1 MLLFDLQLFGK
12 KGTKITTTP
21 AQVPQMSDEEKGLL
35 GEQLKWAQ
43 TTQPVAQNLLNMAN
57 QALSSQQVTPNP
69 NWQTL
74 YDRAQNQTAANNQLV
89 Q

>member
-69 NWQTL
+69 N
-74 YDRAQNQTAANNQLV
+74 
-89 Q
+89 